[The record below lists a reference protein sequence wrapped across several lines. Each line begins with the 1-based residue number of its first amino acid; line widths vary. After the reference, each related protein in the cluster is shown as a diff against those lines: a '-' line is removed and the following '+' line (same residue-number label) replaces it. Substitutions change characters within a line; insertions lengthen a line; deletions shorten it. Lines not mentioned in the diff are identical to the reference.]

1 MKKATIYE
9 NKAFQRGLREL
20 KVKDVPE
27 VKATIIQILGV
38 STQQSFNN
46 YAAGRV
52 KNLDVD
58 KAGQI
63 TRLFARFGVSN
74 PWGL

>member
-1 MKKATIYE
+1 MKKANIYE
-9 NKAFQRGLREL
+9 SKAFQRGLREL

-27 VKATIIQILGV
+27 VKTAIIQILGV

-63 TRLFARFGVSN
+63 THLFARYGVSN